1 MICLGIETSCDETS
15 AALVLDGRYI
25 LSNVT
30 ASSLKLHQRYKG
42 IIPEIASRAHIESIS
57 LVLAQALSA
66 AKKGAPDIDVVCV
79 TKEPGLIGS
88 LFVGVSF
95 AKALSL
101 SLEKP
106 LVGVDHL
113 EAHLYANFL
122 SYGKEERDIPAAPFI
137 GLVVSGGHTSL
148 FYVHKDFSFKP
159 VSATLDDAA
168 GEAFDKVAKILDLGY
183 PGGPVIEQ
191 LARKGNPKAAGL
203 SCLGGE
209 GLNFSFSGIKTA
221 VLYKSQKSKSPC
233 LPAGRKSQKEKHKI
247 TNADMAAGFQEA
259 VVRVLVEKSL
269 QACRKKRLKSL
280 VVGGGVAANN
290 YFRLRMEEEAKKSG
304 VRVWFP
310 AKGLNLDNA
319 AMVAGLG
326 YQLFKKGRRDNYY
339 LTPA

>member
-15 AALVLDGRYI
+15 AALVLDGRRI

-57 LVLAQALSA
+57 LVLAQAVSA
-66 AKKGAPDIDVVCV
+66 AKIGLGDIDAVCV

-101 SLEKP
+101 ALKKP
-106 LVGVDHL
+106 LIGINHL

-122 SYGKEERDIPAAPFI
+122 FLEKEERELPDLPFM

-148 FYVHKDFSFKP
+148 FCVNKDFSFKP
-159 VSATLDDAA
+159 ISATLDDAA

-203 SCLGGE
+203 SCRGGE
-209 GLNFSFSGIKTA
+209 DLNFSFSGIKTA
-221 VLYKSQKSKSPC
+221 VLYKVTRAQGHKST
-233 LPAGRKSQKEKHKI
+233 RK
-247 TNADMAAGFQEA
+247 DMAAGFQEA
-259 VVRVLVEKSL
+259 VVKVLVGKSL

-290 YFRLRMEEEAKKSG
+290 YFRLRMEEEAKKAG

-326 YQLFKKGRRDNYY
+326 YQLFRKGQRDNYY

>member
-1 MICLGIETSCDETS
+1 MLSLGIETSCDETS
-15 AALVLDGRYI
+15 AALVMDGRRI

-30 ASSLKLHQRYKG
+30 ASSLILHQRYKG

-66 AKKGAPDIDVVCV
+66 SKKGARDIDVICV

-101 SLEKP
+101 SLNKP

-122 SYGKEERDIPAAPFI
+122 SFEKERPDMPEVPFI

-159 VSATLDDAA
+159 ISATLDDAA

-191 LARKGNPKAAGL
+191 LAKKGNPKAAGL

-209 GLNFSFSGIKTA
+209 DLNFSFSGIKTA
-221 VLYKSQKSKSPC
+221 VLYK
-233 LPAGRKSQKEKHKI
+233 RKKEKGKRKKESI
-247 TNADMAAGFQEA
+247 SGADMAAGFQEA
-259 VVRVLVEKSL
+259 VVKVLVEKSL
-269 QACRKKRLKSL
+269 QACRKKRVDSL

-290 YFRLRMEEEAKKSG
+290 YFRLRMEEEAKKAG

-326 YQLFKKGRRDNYY
+326 YQLFRKGQRDNYY

>member
-1 MICLGIETSCDETS
+1 
-15 AALVLDGRYI
+15 LVLDGRHI

-66 AKKGAPDIDVVCV
+66 AKKGAPDIDVICV

-101 SLEKP
+101 SLNKP

-122 SYGKEERDIPAAPFI
+122 SFEKEHRDIPEAPFI

-159 VSATLDDAA
+159 MSATLDDAA

-183 PGGPVIEQ
+183 PGGPVIEE
-191 LARKGNPKAAGL
+191 LAKKGNPLAAGL

-209 GLNFSFSGIKTA
+209 DLNFSFSGIKTA
-221 VLYKSQKSKSPC
+221 VLYKVTRSQE
-233 LPAGRKSQKEKHKI
+233 RKSTRK
-247 TNADMAAGFQEA
+247 DMAAGFQEA
-259 VVRVLVEKSL
+259 VVKVLVDKSL
-269 QACRKKRLKSL
+269 QACRQKRLKSL
-280 VVGGGVAANN
+280 VIGGGVAANN
-290 YFRLRMEEEAKKSG
+290 YFRLRMEEEAKKAG

-326 YQLFKKGRRDNYY
+326 YQLFRKGQRDNYY

>member
-1 MICLGIETSCDETS
+1 MITLGIETSCDETS
-15 AALVLDGRYI
+15 AALVLDGRQI

-66 AKKGAPDIDVVCV
+66 AKKGARDIDVVCV

-122 SYGKEERDIPAAPFI
+122 SYGKEERDIPPAPFI

-159 VSATLDDAA
+159 LSATLDDAA

-221 VLYKSQKSKSPC
+221 VLYKSQKSKV
-233 LPAGRKSQKEKHKI
+233 KSKKEKHKI

-269 QACRKKRLKSL
+269 QACRKKGLKSL

-290 YFRLRMEEEAKKSG
+290 YFRSRMEREAKDAG